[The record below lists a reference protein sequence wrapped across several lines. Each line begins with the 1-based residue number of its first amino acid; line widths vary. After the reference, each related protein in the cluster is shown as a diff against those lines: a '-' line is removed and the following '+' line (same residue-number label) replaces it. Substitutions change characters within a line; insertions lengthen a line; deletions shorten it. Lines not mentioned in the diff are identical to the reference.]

1 MMCKGMNFPISS
13 QYLKLGRLCSYL
25 PYCFFNILSPIMSI
39 IVAVLNYKIFKKQSV
54 SSAEQ

>member
-1 MMCKGMNFPISS
+1 MCKGMNFPISS

-25 PYCFFNILSPIMSI
+25 PYCFFNILSPIMSV
-39 IVAVLNYKIFKKQSV
+39 IVAALNYKIFKKQSV